1 MFTHYFRQFKLMIV
15 EYSTVNMPRKSLKR
29 SFLSLYL
36 LCYLGLFFTTGV
48 NAWAQDQLM
57 FGTSTG
63 QGLQQNYRF
72 EGTIRSADG
81 QGLEGINL
89 FFPTLNKGTVT
100 NSRGRFSIRLPE
112 GNHLLRIE
120 GLGFETQ
127 QIQLG
132 LYQDAQTSFTL
143 AEQAE
148 ELDEVVVRNQQNENV
163 ESEMLGKSSLSLMET
178 KNIPLVLG
186 EQNILKA
193 ATILPGISSAGEA
206 ATGFNV
212 RGGKAD
218 QNLMLLNEAIVV
230 NPNHFFGIF
239 QALNPFAINRLNVYK
254 GNIPIQYE
262 GRTSSVFELSTK
274 SPNQE
279 KFQAEVSLGP
289 ITANALVETP
299 VVKNRSGLLLGAR
312 SAHSDWV
319 LRSLKDPKLKNSSAR
334 FHDLL
339 MVYEDRLTEK
349 DKILATAYH
358 SEDQFSITSDSL
370 YRYTNTVA
378 AVNWKHQ
385 FNPKNS
391 ASVVLSHSDYA
402 FSIRYDGG
410 VSNNF
415 ESAFALQI
423 DAARLKLNSKIR
435 SNHSLTYGANLV
447 RYSIN
452 PGAIRPLGSN
462 DLIREEK
469 LPQEVGVE
477 GSLYIADRIEIGENF
492 VLNLGAQLALYSA
505 LGPAIQRN
513 YLPGVPK
520 SDLSVTDIQTY
531 QDNEGFAQ
539 KAFPNYRLS
548 GRYKFSPNTSIKFAA
563 ISIYQ
568 FIHSLSNNTTA
579 SPIDTWRISSNHL
592 KPQGSQQFS
601 IGVFNNQPERG
612 LELSLEGFYKRQEN
626 LVDFKTGAQLFLN
639 EYIETDVLQGE
650 GEAYGVEFLLRK
662 KKGRHSGWLGYTYAR
677 SFIQLDSPFSSERVN
692 NGKFFPTNYDKPHD
706 LSVAWN
712 YRLGKRLSFSTNVLY
727 QTGRPITLPA
737 GNFQFDGAEYVLFSD
752 RNAYR
757 IPDYYR
763 VDLSL
768 NYDYKEKSTKNVGFS
783 WSVSVYNVLG
793 RNNPFSV
800 FFVGEDGVIR
810 GRQSS
815 IFNVPIP
822 SLNLQLKI

>member
-1 MFTHYFRQFKLMIV
+1 MTNRIPKRIRFSTLLLLQFI
-15 EYSTVNMPRKSLKR
+15 
-29 SFLSLYL
+29 FLSVGME
-36 LCYLGLFFTTGV
+36 C
-48 NAWAQDQLM
+48 WAQDTLV
-57 FGTSTG
+57 FGKPAP
-63 QGLQQNYRF
+63 QLQQQRHDF
-72 EGTIRSADG
+72 VGQIFSPEGEA
-81 QGLEGINL
+81 LEGINL

-100 NSRGRFSIRLPE
+100 NRAGRFSIRLAA

-120 GLGFETQ
+120 GLGFETHQ
-127 QIQLG
+127 VQLK
-132 LYQDAQTSFTL
+132 LYQDAQHNFTL
-143 AEQAE
+143 TEQAE
-148 ELDEVVVRNQQNENV
+148 ELDEVVVRNQENENV
-163 ESEMLGKSSLSLMET
+163 ESEMLGKSSLSLLET

-186 EQNILKA
+186 ELNILKA

-218 QNLMLLNEAIVV
+218 QNLMLLNEAIIV

-279 KFQAEVSLGP
+279 EFQAEVSLGP
-289 ITANALVETP
+289 ITANALIETP
-299 VVKNRSGLLLGAR
+299 VVKNRSGIMFGAR

-319 LRSLKDPKLKNSSAR
+319 LRSLKDPKLNKSSAR
-334 FHDLL
+334 FHDLVL
-339 MVYEDRLTEK
+339 VYEDRLSEK
-349 DKILATAYH
+349 DKVLATAYH

-370 YRYTNTVA
+370 YHYTNTVA

-385 FNPKNS
+385 FNEKNN
-391 ASVVLSHSDYA
+391 ASFVLSHSDYA
-402 FSIRYDGG
+402 FSINYDGG

-415 ESAFALQI
+415 KSAFALQI
-423 DAARLKLNSKIR
+423 DAARLKLNSKLGAKH
-435 SNHSLTYGANLV
+435 NLTYGANLM
-447 RYSIN
+447 RYTIA
-452 PGAIRPLGSN
+452 PGAMRPLDSN
-462 DLIREEK
+462 SLIREEELK
-469 LPQEVGVE
+469 TEVALE
-477 GSLYIADRIEIGENF
+477 GSLYVADRMEIGENF
-492 VLNLGAQLALYSA
+492 VLNVGAQLAVYSA
-505 LGPAIQRN
+505 LGPALQRN
-513 YLPGVPK
+513 YLPDLPK
-520 SDLSVTDIQTY
+520 SDLSVTDVQTFEANQGY
-531 QDNEGFAQ
+531 AQ
-539 KAFPNYRLS
+539 SVFPNYRLS
-548 GRYKFSPNTSIKFAA
+548 GRYKISANTSVKFAA

-592 KPQGSQQFS
+592 KPQASQQFS
-601 IGVFNNQPERG
+601 LGVFHDQPQQG
-612 LELSLEGFYKRQEN
+612 LEISLEGFYKQQDN

-639 EYIETDVLQGE
+639 EFIETDVLQGQ
-650 GEAYGVEFLLRK
+650 GEAYGVEFLVRK
-662 KKGRHSGWLGYTYAR
+662 KKGCHTGWLGYTYAR
-677 SFIQLDSPFSSERVN
+677 SFIQLDSPFPSERVN
-692 NGKFFPTNYDKPHD
+692 NGDFFPTNYDKPHD

-712 YRLGKRLSFSTNVLY
+712 YQLAKRLSFSTNLLY

-737 GNFQFDGAEYVLFSD
+737 GNYAFDGAEYVLFSD

-763 VDLSL
+763 IDASL
-768 NYDYKEKSTKNVGFS
+768 NYDYKQKSDKRIGFA
-783 WSVSVYNVLG
+783 WSISVYNIFG

-800 FFVGEDGVIR
+800 FFVAEDGQIK

>member
-1 MFTHYFRQFKLMIV
+1 MTNRIPKRIRFSTLLLLQFV
-15 EYSTVNMPRKSLKR
+15 
-29 SFLSLYL
+29 FLSVGME
-36 LCYLGLFFTTGV
+36 C
-48 NAWAQDQLM
+48 WAQDTLV
-57 FGTSTG
+57 FGKPAP
-63 QGLQQNYRF
+63 QLQQQSHDF
-72 EGTIRSADG
+72 VGQIFSPEGEA
-81 QGLEGINL
+81 LEGINL
-89 FFPTLNKGTVT
+89 FFPALNKGRVT
-100 NSRGRFSIRLPE
+100 NRAGRFSIRLAA

-120 GLGFETQ
+120 GLGFETLQ
-127 QIQLG
+127 VKLE
-132 LYQDAQTSFTL
+132 LYQDAQHNFTL
-143 AEQAE
+143 TEQAE
-148 ELDEVVVRNQQNENV
+148 ELDEVVVRNQENENV
-163 ESEMLGKSSLSLMET
+163 ESEMLGKSSLSLLET

-186 EQNILKA
+186 ELNILKA

-218 QNLMLLNEAIVV
+218 QNLMLLNEAIIV

-279 KFQAEVSLGP
+279 EFQAEVSLGP
-289 ITANALVETP
+289 ITANALIETP
-299 VVKNRSGLLLGAR
+299 VVKNRSGIMFGAR

-319 LRSLKDPKLKNSSAR
+319 LRSLKESKLNKSSAR
-334 FHDLL
+334 FHDLVL
-339 MVYEDRLTEK
+339 VYEDRLSEK
-349 DKILATAYH
+349 DKVLATAYH

-370 YRYTNTVA
+370 YHYTNTVA

-385 FNPKNS
+385 FNEKNN
-391 ASVVLSHSDYA
+391 ASFVLSHSDYA
-402 FSIRYDGG
+402 FSINYDGG

-415 ESAFALQI
+415 KSSFALQI
-423 DAARLKLNSKIR
+423 DAARLKLNSKLGAKH
-435 SNHSLTYGANLV
+435 NLTYGANLM
-447 RYSIN
+447 RYTIA
-452 PGAIRPLGSN
+452 PGAIRPLDSN
-462 DLIREEK
+462 SLIREEE
-469 LPQEVGVE
+469 LQTEVALE
-477 GSLYIADRIEIGENF
+477 GSLYVADRMEIGKNF
-492 VLNLGAQLALYSA
+492 VLNVGAQLAVYSA
-505 LGPAIQRN
+505 LGPALQRN
-513 YLPGVPK
+513 YLYDLPK
-520 SDLSVTDIQTY
+520 SDLSVTDVQTFEANQGY
-531 QDNEGFAQ
+531 AQ
-539 KAFPNYRLS
+539 SIFPNYRLS
-548 GRYKFSPNTSIKFAA
+548 GRYKISANTSIKFAA

-592 KPQGSQQFS
+592 KPQASQQFS
-601 IGVFNNQPERG
+601 LGVFHDQPQQG
-612 LELSLEGFYKRQEN
+612 LEISLEGFYKQQDN

-639 EYIETDVLQGE
+639 EFIETDLLQGQ
-650 GEAYGVEFLLRK
+650 GEAYGVEFLVRK
-662 KKGRHSGWLGYTYAR
+662 KKGRHTGWLGYTYAR
-677 SFIQLDSPFSSERVN
+677 SFIQLDSPFPSERVN
-692 NGKFFPTNYDKPHD
+692 NGNFFPTNYDKPHD

-712 YRLGKRLSFSTNVLY
+712 YQLAKRLSFSTNLLY

-737 GNFQFDGAEYVLFSD
+737 GNYAFDGAEYVLFSD

-763 VDLSL
+763 IDASL
-768 NYDYKEKSTKNVGFS
+768 NYDYKQKSDKRIGFA
-783 WSVSVYNVLG
+783 WSISVYNIFG

-800 FFVGEDGVIR
+800 FFVAEDGQIK

>member
-1 MFTHYFRQFKLMIV
+1 MTNRIPKRIRFSTLLLLQFI
-15 EYSTVNMPRKSLKR
+15 
-29 SFLSLYL
+29 FLSVGME
-36 LCYLGLFFTTGV
+36 C
-48 NAWAQDQLM
+48 WAQDTLV
-57 FGTSTG
+57 FGKPAP
-63 QGLQQNYRF
+63 QLQQQRHDF
-72 EGTIRSADG
+72 VGQIFSPEGEA
-81 QGLEGINL
+81 LEGINL
-89 FFPTLNKGTVT
+89 FFPALNKGTVT
-100 NSRGRFSIRLPE
+100 NRAGRFSIRLAA

-120 GLGFETQ
+120 GLGFETLQ
-127 QIQLG
+127 VQLK
-132 LYQDAQTSFTL
+132 LYQDAQHNFTL
-143 AEQAE
+143 TEQAE
-148 ELDEVVVRNQQNENV
+148 ELDEVVVRNQENENV
-163 ESEMLGKSSLSLMET
+163 ESEMLGKSSLSLLET

-186 EQNILKA
+186 ELNILKA

-218 QNLMLLNEAIVV
+218 QNLMLLNEAIIV

-279 KFQAEVSLGP
+279 EFQAEVSLGP
-289 ITANALVETP
+289 ITANALIETP
-299 VVKNRSGLLLGAR
+299 VVKNRSGIMFGAR

-319 LRSLKDPKLKNSSAR
+319 LRSLKDPKLNKSSAR
-334 FHDLL
+334 FHDLVL
-339 MVYEDRLTEK
+339 VYEDRLSEK
-349 DKILATAYH
+349 DKVLATAYH

-370 YRYTNTVA
+370 YHYTNTVA

-385 FNPKNS
+385 FNEKNN
-391 ASVVLSHSDYA
+391 ASFVLSHSDYA
-402 FSIRYDGG
+402 FSINYDGG

-415 ESAFALQI
+415 KSSFALQI
-423 DAARLKLNSKIR
+423 DAARLKFNSKLGAKH
-435 SNHSLTYGANLV
+435 NLTYGANLM
-447 RYSIN
+447 RYTIA
-452 PGAIRPLGSN
+452 PGAMRPLDSN
-462 DLIREEK
+462 SLIREEE
-469 LPQEVGVE
+469 LQTEVALE
-477 GSLYIADRIEIGENF
+477 GSLYVADRMEIGENF
-492 VLNLGAQLALYSA
+492 VLNVGAQLAVYSA
-505 LGPAIQRN
+505 LGPALQRN
-513 YLPGVPK
+513 YLPDLPK
-520 SDLSVTDIQTY
+520 SDLSVTDVQTFEANQGY
-531 QDNEGFAQ
+531 AQ
-539 KAFPNYRLS
+539 SVFPNYRLS
-548 GRYKFSPNTSIKFAA
+548 GRYKISANTSVKFAA

-592 KPQGSQQFS
+592 KPQASQQFS
-601 IGVFNNQPERG
+601 LGVFHDQPQQG
-612 LELSLEGFYKRQEN
+612 LEISLEGFYKQQDN

-639 EYIETDVLQGE
+639 EFIETDVLQGQ
-650 GEAYGVEFLLRK
+650 GEAYGVEFLVRK
-662 KKGRHSGWLGYTYAR
+662 KKGRHTGWLGYTYAR
-677 SFIQLDSPFSSERVN
+677 SFIQLDSPFPSERVN
-692 NGKFFPTNYDKPHD
+692 NGDFFPTNYDKPHD

-712 YRLGKRLSFSTNVLY
+712 YQLAKRLSFSTNLLY

-737 GNFQFDGAEYVLFSD
+737 GNYAFDGAEYVLFSD

-763 VDLSL
+763 IDASL
-768 NYDYKEKSTKNVGFS
+768 NYAYKQKSDKRIGFA
-783 WSVSVYNVLG
+783 WSISVYNIFG

-800 FFVGEDGVIR
+800 FFVAEDGQIK